1 MQVASTSSSKKR
13 RNRARVGTVGGKV
26 APNSSHTDPLKKAL
40 AGSSS
45 VTLDGVIDVRNAEE
59 VMAAEHSAIKQRG
72 GQKRT
77 IYMDDEFGRSTSG
90 RDSWKQRHKKG
101 KYSNKRRKKERL

>member
-1 MQVASTSSSKKR
+1 MSNSKKKR
-13 RNRARVGTVGGKV
+13 KRARVGTIGGK
-26 APNSSHTDPLKKAL
+26 ASPHSNHTDPLKKAL

-45 VTLDGVIDVRNAEE
+45 VTLDGVIDTRNAEE
-59 VMAAEHSAIKQRG
+59 ILTAELSAINQRP
-72 GQKRT
+72 GQNRQ
-77 IYMDDEFGRSTSG
+77 IYMEDEFGRSTSG